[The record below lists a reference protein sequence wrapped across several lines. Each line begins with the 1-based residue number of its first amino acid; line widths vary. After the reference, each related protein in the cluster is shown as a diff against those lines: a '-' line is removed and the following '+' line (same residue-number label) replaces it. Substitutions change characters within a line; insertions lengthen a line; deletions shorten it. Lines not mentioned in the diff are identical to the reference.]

1 MDKGLGSFNHLN
13 TMATGKGDAF
23 TPSVLPEAFSTDKF
37 KGFSIQ
43 NYLISDCE
51 LISQAWQWDHSQL

>member
-51 LISQAWQWDHSQL
+51 LISQA